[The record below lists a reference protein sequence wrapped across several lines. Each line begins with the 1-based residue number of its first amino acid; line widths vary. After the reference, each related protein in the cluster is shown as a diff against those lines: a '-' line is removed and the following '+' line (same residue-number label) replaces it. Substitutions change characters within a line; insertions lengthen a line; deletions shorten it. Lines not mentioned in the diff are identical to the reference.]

1 MAYKI
6 STSCIAC
13 GSCICE
19 CPVEAISAGD
29 IYVINPEKCIDCGAC
44 VAGCPTDAIE
54 TQNQME
60 TSNSK
65 LGGLELNESSC
76 SKEKTQHSSISK
88 FLKVLAYIDLF
99 GGLLLSL
106 LLLSLWVGGIYDGD
120 FYAGLFF
127 ACIISSLFSFGL
139 LLGFAK
145 IVEAADKYLK
155 Q

>member
-65 LGGLELNESSC
+65 LGG
-76 SKEKTQHSSISK
+76 
-88 FLKVLAYIDLF
+88 
-99 GGLLLSL
+99 
-106 LLLSLWVGGIYDGD
+106 
-120 FYAGLFF
+120 
-127 ACIISSLFSFGL
+127 CIISSLFSFGL